1 MGADGAEGMLSLR
14 RAGAVTIAQDQH
26 SSVVFGMPREA
37 IERGAV
43 QSIVPIDR
51 IAATILERVGSGDR
65 A

>member
-1 MGADGAEGMLSLR
+1 
-14 RAGAVTIAQDQH
+14 
-26 SSVVFGMPREA
+26 MPREA